1 MVGRYRFSAPSTKKE
16 LCARWASHGAA
27 QTARRLAEDKTARRK
42 LQAIEFIRT
51 RPQSANDWQA
61 VRRVKIAKERR

>member
-1 MVGRYRFSAPSTKKE
+1 MMGKYRISTPSTKKE
-16 LCARWASHGAA
+16 LRARWASYGAA

-42 LQAIEFIRT
+42 LQAIEFTRT

-61 VRRVKIAKERR
+61 VRQVKIAKERR